1 MVDIIQSAAIA
12 ALGAAVIILTATL
25 KYAFDVIRTY
35 LDASSE
41 QNRAIGGL
49 TRRINRMCAYLA
61 RMEQKET
68 HDEKDR

>member
-1 MVDIIQSAAIA
+1 MVDIIQSTAIA

-25 KYAFDVIRTY
+25 KYAFDVLRTS
-35 LDASSE
+35 LDASNE
-41 QNRAIGGL
+41 QNRAIDGL

-61 RMEQKET
+61 RMEQEET

>member
-1 MVDIIQSAAIA
+1 MVDIIQSVAIA
-12 ALGAAVIILTATL
+12 ALGAAVIILTTTL
-25 KYAFDVIRTY
+25 KYAFDVIRTC

-41 QNRAIGGL
+41 QNRTIDGL